1 MSFQTVCFVVFVT
14 TGFAAAQDNFMFP
27 DGFLLGAATAS
38 YQIEGG
44 WDADG
49 KAEFNT
55 SVHNGYY
62 IYRQVWHQILYIRS
76 SEVIYM
82 FCSDLKT
89 VITYYSYFNIK
100 LLVF

>member
-1 MSFQTVCFVVFVT
+1 MKFQTVCIVIFVI
-14 TGFAAAQDNFMFP
+14 TGFAAAQDNFTFP

-55 SVHNGYY
+55 LMPSGCY
-62 IYRQVWHQILYIRS
+62 IYHQV
-76 SEVIYM
+76 
-82 FCSDLKT
+82 
-89 VITYYSYFNIK
+89 
-100 LLVF
+100 

>member
-1 MSFQTVCFVVFVT
+1 MKFQTVSFVIFVM
-14 TGFAAAQDNFMFP
+14 TGFAAAADNVTFP

-55 SVHNGYY
+55 LVHSGYY
-62 IYRQVWHQILYIRS
+62 IYHQ
-76 SEVIYM
+76 
-82 FCSDLKT
+82 D
-89 VITYYSYFNIK
+89 
-100 LLVF
+100 

>member
-1 MSFQTVCFVVFVT
+1 MKFQTVCFILVT
-14 TGFAAAQDNFMFP
+14 TGFAAAQDNFAFP

-55 SVHNGYY
+55 LVH
-62 IYRQVWHQILYIRS
+62 
-76 SEVIYM
+76 
-82 FCSDLKT
+82 
-89 VITYYSYFNIK
+89 
-100 LLVF
+100 

>member
-1 MSFQTVCFVVFVT
+1 MRFQTVCFFILVT
-14 TGFAAAQDNFMFP
+14 TAFGADVDNETLVTFP

-55 SVHNGYY
+55 LTFWRR
-62 IYRQVWHQILYIRS
+62 IFFLILAHLY
-76 SEVIYM
+76 
-82 FCSDLKT
+82 LKCE
-89 VITYYSYFNIK
+89 
-100 LLVF
+100 

>member
-1 MSFQTVCFVVFVT
+1 MKFQTVCIVILVI
-14 TGFAAAQDNFMFP
+14 TGFAAAQDNFAFP

-55 SVHNGYY
+55 LMPSGCYNYH
-62 IYRQVWHQILYIRS
+62 QV
-76 SEVIYM
+76 
-82 FCSDLKT
+82 
-89 VITYYSYFNIK
+89 
-100 LLVF
+100 

>member
-1 MSFQTVCFVVFVT
+1 MKFQTVCIVT
-14 TGFAAAQDNFMFP
+14 LVTIGFAAAQNNTTFP

-55 SVHNGYY
+55 LVHSSCY
-62 IYRQVWHQILYIRS
+62 IYS
-76 SEVIYM
+76 
-82 FCSDLKT
+82 
-89 VITYYSYFNIK
+89 
-100 LLVF
+100 

>member
-1 MSFQTVCFVVFVT
+1 MKFQTVCFAILVT
-14 TGFAAAQDNFMFP
+14 TGFAAAQNNTTFP

-55 SVHNGYY
+55 LVYNGRY
-62 IYRQVWHQILYIRS
+62 IYHQ
-76 SEVIYM
+76 
-82 FCSDLKT
+82 D
-89 VITYYSYFNIK
+89 
-100 LLVF
+100 